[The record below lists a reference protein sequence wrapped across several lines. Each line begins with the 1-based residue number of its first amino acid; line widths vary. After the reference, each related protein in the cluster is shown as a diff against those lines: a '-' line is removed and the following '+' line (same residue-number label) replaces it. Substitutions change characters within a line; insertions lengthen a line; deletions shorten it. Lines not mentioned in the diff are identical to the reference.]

1 MSGSVDQ
8 RSIGMCSASVMLK
21 IWSDVTM
28 SDAATFFAAL
38 AAITTIAYNVQKMY
52 KESKNK

>member
-1 MSGSVDQ
+1 MDQ

-52 KESKNK
+52 KENKKK